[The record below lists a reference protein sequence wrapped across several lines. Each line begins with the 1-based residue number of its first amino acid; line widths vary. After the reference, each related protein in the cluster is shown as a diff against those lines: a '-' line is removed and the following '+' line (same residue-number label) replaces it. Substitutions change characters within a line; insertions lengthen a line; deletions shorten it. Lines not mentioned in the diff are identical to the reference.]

1 MSDEKE
7 LLGARIKELRKG
19 KGLTQQQL
27 AEMIEIDPK
36 HLSKIEVGNS
46 YPSMYNLEK
55 ITKALNVKMQD
66 LFKSE
71 HHKSRKELVKS
82 INEMLNSASDDAVQL
97 TYKIISEILC

>member
-46 YPSMYNLEK
+46 YPSLYNLEK
-55 ITKALNVKMQD
+55 ITNALNVKMQD
-66 LFKSE
+66 LFKFE
-71 HHKSRKELVKS
+71 QHRNRKELIKD
-82 INEMLNSASDDAVQL
+82 INEMLNNANDDSVKLTHKILSDIV
-97 TYKIISEILC
+97 C

>member
-27 AEMIEIDPK
+27 AELIDIDPK

-46 YPSMYNLEK
+46 YPSLYNLEK
-55 ITKALNVKMQD
+55 ITNVLNIKMQD
-66 LFKSE
+66 LFKFE
-71 HHKSRKELVKS
+71 QHRNRKELIED
-82 INEMLNSASDDAVQL
+82 INKMLNDANDDSVQL
-97 TYKIISEILC
+97 TYKILSEIVC